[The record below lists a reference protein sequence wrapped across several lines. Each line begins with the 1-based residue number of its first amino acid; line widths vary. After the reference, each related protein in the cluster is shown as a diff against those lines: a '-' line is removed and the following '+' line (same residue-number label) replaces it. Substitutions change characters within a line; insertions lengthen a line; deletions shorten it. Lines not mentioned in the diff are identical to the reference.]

1 MIRRPPR
8 STRTDT
14 LFPYTTL
21 FRSGSEKPRP
31 PGSVH
36 RILQALAGLE
46 LRLHARLDLHR
57 LAGARVAAGRGLS
70 LRDGKG
76 AEHDQAHLVAAP
88 QRTGDRVENRFNR
101 LSVIGTLN
109 NLRTGNRHNQ
119 LMPLHANW
127 TPTSQE

>member
-1 MIRRPPR
+1 MREP
-8 STRTDT
+8 STCPAISTVE
-14 LFPYTTL
+14 
-21 FRSGSEKPRP
+21 GSEKPRP

-76 AEHDQAHLVAAP
+76 AEPDQAHFVAAL
-88 QRTGDRVENRFNR
+88 QRTGDRVENRFNSLAGIGKNKTRR
-101 LSVIGTLN
+101 LGDRDRKSTRLN
-109 NLRTGNRHNQ
+109 SSH
-119 LMPLHANW
+119 
-127 TPTSQE
+127 